1 MMHGPVDVLYCRF
14 AGLSLSVKFISKR
27 MQGQLTVTVRFKES
41 FSMEKFKVRKT
52 TVFIAKSLN
61 KTSALEV

>member
-1 MMHGPVDVLYCRF
+1 MMHGPVDVLYCRP
-14 AGLSLSVKFISKR
+14 AGVSLSVKFISKR
-27 MQGQLTVTVRFKES
+27 MQGQLTVTVRFKGS